1 MLFLHWHLFFIA
13 LSKACK
19 RTENFKSIRRNLSI
33 AVPHTTQVW
42 LWTVAFFVGE
52 SLYLA
57 KTKTVRQGI
66 KFFYEICF
74 WNQLKMSTLGGHKA
88 GSLMGSRQSVY
99 SHTSSAVRVT
109 RAGTHLLF
117 WQSFR
122 KFWTNEL
129 YHILQEQNQ
138 EQINSQNYHG
148 IESPLCKMQFIQIC
162 KEVLGILDFI
172 LW

>member
-1 MLFLHWHLFFIA
+1 MITVVTDVDILTKILLKSAGLFFIDVSKLYEVERYSKEMELLQSHLFFIA

-19 RTENFKSIRRNLSI
+19 RTENFKCIRRNLSI
-33 AVPHTTQVW
+33 AVPHITQVW

-109 RAGTHLLF
+109 RAGTYFTFL
-117 WQSFR
+117 
-122 KFWTNEL
+122 T
-129 YHILQEQNQ
+129 I
-138 EQINSQNYHG
+138 
-148 IESPLCKMQFIQIC
+148 
-162 KEVLGILDFI
+162 V
-172 LW
+172 